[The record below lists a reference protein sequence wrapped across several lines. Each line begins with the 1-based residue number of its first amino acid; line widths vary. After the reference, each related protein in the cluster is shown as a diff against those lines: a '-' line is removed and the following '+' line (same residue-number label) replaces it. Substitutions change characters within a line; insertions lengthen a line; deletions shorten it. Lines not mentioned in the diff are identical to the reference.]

1 MLVITLSMFCCVQ
14 FTTIGIAAGY
24 IFGGVIG
31 PPLGW
36 RAAFLLQVCLPPDSS
51 PWWSAE
57 AVVAFT
63 VPSHAKRM

>member
-1 MLVITLSMFCCVQ
+1 MQ

-36 RAAFLLQVCLPPDSS
+36 RAAFLLQVDLSLTSCMPASHCKSRLKDCRGAPSFCCTLPLG
-51 PWWSAE
+51 
-57 AVVAFT
+57 
-63 VPSHAKRM
+63 